1 MYIIQ
6 YIICISQLC
15 VMFGFENYVVY
26 NDVQSCEVAASV
38 KVKELSVSL
47 DNKVVAARCVDE
59 SNNIVYI

>member
-1 MYIIQ
+1 
-6 YIICISQLC
+6 
-15 VMFGFENYVVY
+15 MFGFENYVVY

-59 SNNIVYI
+59 SNSIVYI